1 MDEKNEEKR
10 TESSRTQDLVF
21 RRIVDSAP
29 TNGCWNRIE
38 KEGLVDRMK
47 ETDGGGH
54 SSKQDDDVEEFL
66 WIQWKH
72 F

>member
-1 MDEKNEEKR
+1 M
-10 TESSRTQDLVF
+10 
-21 RRIVDSAP
+21 
-29 TNGCWNRIE
+29 
-38 KEGLVDRMK
+38 VDRMK

-54 SSKQDDDVEEFL
+54 SSKQDDDVEEFI